1 MCRPVRELLRSMR
14 ILAIATLLCL
24 AAHPAVCQDTITLL
38 DTCGRTAPGLGS
50 IAGTLIADSMGI
62 QLERG
67 VFVKEPV
74 CAAVADSAGHYEL
87 SGLPPGTYTLTV
99 GDLGVRRVA
108 PVTVRVGPDSVTH
121 VDIHLQPENL
131 VLDCVA
137 DKACAALLT
146 PLTPEARSAMDEED
160 QLLDIAVR
168 TTIAIS
174 RFTEADSAPGALCV
188 GVTTGGEARALPPAV
203 FAEVRRQIPIVRN
216 PSECR
221 SVAHDRGGNL
231 RTADGL
237 WAWSYAVGRPS
248 RAGDSATGES
258 SYYVAALWAAGWHC
272 EYHRTDA
279 GWQARRCRLTGIS

>member
-74 CAAVADSAGHYEL
+74 C
-87 SGLPPGTYTLTV
+87 
-99 GDLGVRRVA
+99 RVA